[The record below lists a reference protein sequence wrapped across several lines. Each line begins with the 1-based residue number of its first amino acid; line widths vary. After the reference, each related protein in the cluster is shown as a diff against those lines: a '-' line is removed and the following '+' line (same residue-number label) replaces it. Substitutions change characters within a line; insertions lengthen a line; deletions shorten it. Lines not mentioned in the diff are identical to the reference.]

1 MEEIKID
8 DYVRTAHGKIDK
20 VTEIIPGK
28 FHTKYYGK
36 EIAKGLN
43 ETIGTETDIV
53 KHSKNIIDL
62 IEIGDIVGLIDKD
75 NKIHYYE
82 VYDNTAMYQYQ
93 IKSIVTKEM
102 MKSVE
107 YRVETD

>member
-1 MEEIKID
+1 MEEIKVGE
-8 DYVRTAHGKIDK
+8 YVRTKIGDIYKIQNLNDYDFLRDK
-20 VTEIIPGK
+20 FYCLI
-28 FHTKYYGK
+28 
-36 EIAKGLN
+36 N
-43 ETIGTETDIV
+43 

-62 IEIGDIVGLIDKD
+62 IEAGDIVGLIDKD